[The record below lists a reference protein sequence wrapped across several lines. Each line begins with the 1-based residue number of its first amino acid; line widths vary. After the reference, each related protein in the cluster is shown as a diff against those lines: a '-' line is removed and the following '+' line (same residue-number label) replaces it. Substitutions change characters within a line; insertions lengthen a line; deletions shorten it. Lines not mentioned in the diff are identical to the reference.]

1 LYGIEGWSA
10 VFGGS
15 LPAQIWN
22 RFMSEA
28 VKNLP
33 QKGFVYPQFTGHT
46 VSSPYSY
53 VPTYSSSTTDTTT
66 TAAASRPAQPS
77 KPAPTP
83 PPAPPQ
89 PAPPP
94 APPSTTIGDNGQ

>member
-1 LYGIEGWSA
+1 SA

-28 VKNLP
+28 VKRLP
-33 QKGFVYPQFTGHT
+33 VKDFVYPQFTGHT

-53 VPTYSSSTTDTTT
+53 IPYAPSTTT
-66 TAAASRPAQPS
+66 TTTQTPQAPAPKQPT
-77 KPAPTP
+77 PAPTP
-83 PPAPPQ
+83 PAPPLT
-89 PAPPP
+89 PSPPP
-94 APPSTTIGDNGQ
+94 APPTATIGGNGQ